1 VLWPSV
7 EVPAVALLA
16 RHGPARITRSREV
29 GAERL
34 EALAP
39 NIEVRW
45 FDSPHDIPIYMPAE
59 VAAEVEGVARLAS
72 GGLTSE
78 AAAG

>member
-1 VLWPSV
+1 
-7 EVPAVALLA
+7 
-16 RHGPARITRSREV
+16 V

-39 NIEVRW
+39 NIQVRW
-45 FDSPHDIPIYMPAE
+45 FDSPHDIPVYMPAE
-59 VAAEVEGVARLAS
+59 VAAEIERVARLAS
-72 GGLTSE
+72 GGLASE